1 MKLEFN
7 LKQVQTL
14 AITQEL
20 VLAIEILQF
29 NNLELKDYIKKE
41 AEENVALDLPDATVD
56 DRLEKFIRNYKEATE
71 NRYNFP
77 GAERE
82 EYSYENYATKEE
94 CLGDHLLDQLP
105 GLFLSEEE
113 ETVARYVLGNID
125 SNGYLTSSA
134 AEMAREI
141 HVSEA
146 EIEEI
151 IRGIQTFEPAG
162 VGGRNLREVL
172 LLQTDDE
179 VEREIIKSYLE
190 EVSRNRIVEI
200 GEAMNLSPKEV
211 QSAVDRI
218 KKLNPKPGASFPSSE
233 RTLYIV
239 PDGEIK
245 VEDGKVVV
253 EIFDDGKE
261 NLNLNTYYLTL
272 LQETKDEEVIGYL
285 KDRVKKAMFLVKAI
299 EQRKETIKKVIHSIA
314 KLQERFF
321 LGGALLPMT
330 LKDVA
335 YDVEMSESTISRTTR
350 GKYIIF
356 ENKTYELK
364 DFFTQGLRGEGEDR
378 SSREVKDRIIEIIE
392 GEDPKKPLSDQ
403 KISDMLKK
411 EGVEISRRTVA
422 KYRDEEN
429 IPATSKRRRF

>member
-41 AEENVALDLPDATVD
+41 AEENVALDLPDSTVD

-77 GAERE
+77 GEERE

-141 HVSEA
+141 KVSEE

-151 IRGIQTFEPAG
+151 IKGIQTFEPAG
-162 VGGRNLREVL
+162 VGGRTLREVL

-200 GEAMNLSPKEV
+200 GEAMNLPAKEV

-378 SSREVKDRIIEIIE
+378 SSREVKDRIIEIID

>member
-41 AEENVALDLPDATVD
+41 AEENVALDLPDSTVD

-77 GAERE
+77 GEERE

-141 HVSEA
+141 HVFEA

-172 LLQTDDE
+172 LLQTNDE

-200 GEAMNLSPKEV
+200 GEAMNLPAKEV

-218 KKLNPKPGASFPSSE
+218 KKLNPKPGASFPSCE

-253 EIFDDGKE
+253 EIFDEGKE

-272 LQETKDEEVIGYL
+272 LQETKDEEVATYL

-321 LGGALLPMT
+321 LGGTLAPMT

>member
-20 VLAIEILQF
+20 VLAIEILQL

-56 DRLEKFIRNYKEATE
+56 DRLEKFIRNWKEASE

-77 GAERE
+77 GEERE
-82 EYSYENYATKEE
+82 EYSYENFATKEE

-105 GLFLSEEE
+105 GLFLTEEE

-134 AEMAREI
+134 SDMAKEI
-141 HVSEA
+141 RVSED

-151 IRGIQTFEPAG
+151 IKGIQTFEPAG

-172 LLQTDDE
+172 LLQTDDK
-179 VEREIIKSYLE
+179 VEREIINSYLE

-200 GEAMNLSPKEV
+200 GEAMNLPAKEV

-218 KKLNPKPGASFPSSE
+218 KKLNPKPGASFPSCE

-272 LQETKDEEVIGYL
+272 LQETKDQEVATYL
-285 KDRVKKAMFLVKAI
+285 KDRVKRAMFLVKAI

-321 LGGALLPMT
+321 LGGALVPMT

-364 DFFTQGLRGEGEDR
+364 DFFTQGLRGEGEDI
-378 SSREVKDRIIEIIE
+378 SSREVQDRIIEIIE

-403 KISDMLKK
+403 KISDMLKE

>member
-20 VLAIEILQF
+20 VLAIEILQL

-41 AEENVALDLPDATVD
+41 AEENVALDLPDTTVD
-56 DRLEKFIRNYKEATE
+56 EKFEKFIKNYKEATE
-71 NRYNFP
+71 NRYRFP
-77 GAERE
+77 GDERE
-82 EYSYENYATKEE
+82 EYSYENFATKEAS
-94 CLGDHLLDQLP
+94 LSDHLLDQLP
-105 GLFLSEEE
+105 GLFLSDEE

-134 AEMAREI
+134 TEMAKEI
-141 HVSEA
+141 KAPEE

-151 IRGIQTFEPAG
+151 IKGIQTFEPAG

-172 LLQTDDE
+172 LLQTSND
-179 VEREIIKSYLE
+179 VEREIINSYLE

-218 KKLNPKPGASFPSSE
+218 KKLNPKPGAAFPSSE

-253 EIFDDGKE
+253 EIFDEGKE

-314 KLQERFF
+314 RLQERFF

-364 DFFTQGLRGEGEDR
+364 DFFTQGLRGESEDV
-378 SSREVKDRIIEIIE
+378 SAREVKDRIIEIIE

>member
-41 AEENVALDLPDATVD
+41 AEENVALDLPDSTVD

-77 GAERE
+77 GEERE

-134 AEMAREI
+134 ADMAKEI
-141 HVSEA
+141 HVSEE

-151 IRGIQTFEPAG
+151 IKGIQTFEPAG

-172 LLQTDDE
+172 LLQTNDE

-200 GEAMNLSPKEV
+200 GETMNLPAKEV

-261 NLNLNTYYLTL
+261 NLNLNTYYLAL

-321 LGGALLPMT
+321 LGGALVPMT

>member
-20 VLAIEILQF
+20 VLAIEILQL

-56 DRLEKFIRNYKEATE
+56 EKFEKFIRNWKEATE

-77 GAERE
+77 GEERE
-82 EYSYENYATKEE
+82 EYSYENFAKKDD
-94 CLGDHLLDQLP
+94 CLDDHLLDQLP
-105 GLFLSEEE
+105 GLFLTEEE

-134 AEMAREI
+134 ADMAKEI
-141 HVSEA
+141 HVSEDV
-146 EIEEI
+146 IEEI
-151 IRGIQTFEPAG
+151 IKGIQTFEPAG

-172 LLQTDDE
+172 LLQTEDK
-179 VEREIIKSYLE
+179 VEREIINSYLE
-190 EVSRNRIVEI
+190 EVSRNKIFEI
-200 GEAMNLSPKEV
+200 GEAMNLPAKEV

-218 KKLNPKPGASFPSSE
+218 KKLNPKPGASFPSCE

-245 VEDGKVVV
+245 VDDSKVVV

-272 LQETKDEEVIGYL
+272 LQETKDQEVICYL

-335 YDVEMSESTISRTTR
+335 HDVEMSESTISRTTR

-364 DFFTQGLRGEGEDR
+364 DFFTQGLRGEGEDI

-392 GEDPKKPLSDQ
+392 REDPQKPLSDQ
-403 KISDMLKK
+403 KISDMLKE

>member
-20 VLAIEILQF
+20 VLAIEILQL

-56 DRLEKFIRNYKEATE
+56 DRLEKFIRNWKEATE

-77 GAERE
+77 GEERE
-82 EYSYENYATKEE
+82 EYSYENFATKEE
-94 CLGDHLLDQLP
+94 CLSDHLLDQLP
-105 GLFLSEEE
+105 GLFLTEEE

-134 AEMAREI
+134 ADMAKEI
-141 HVSEA
+141 RVSED

-151 IRGIQTFEPAG
+151 IKGIQTFEPAG

-172 LLQTDDE
+172 LLQTDDK
-179 VEREIIKSYLE
+179 VEREIINSYLE

-200 GEAMNLSPKEV
+200 GEAMNLPAKDV

-218 KKLNPKPGASFPSSE
+218 KKLNSKPGASFPSCE

-272 LQETKDEEVIGYL
+272 LQETKDQEVATYL

-299 EQRKETIKKVIHSIA
+299 EQRKDTIKKVIHSIA

-321 LGGALLPMT
+321 LGGALAPMT

-364 DFFTQGLRGEGEDR
+364 DFFTQGLRGEGEDI

-403 KISDMLKK
+403 KISDMLKE

>member
-20 VLAIEILQF
+20 VLAIEILQL

-56 DRLEKFIRNYKEATE
+56 DRLEKFIRNWKEASE

-77 GAERE
+77 GEERE
-82 EYSYENYATKEE
+82 EYSYENFATKED
-94 CLGDHLLDQLP
+94 CLSDHLLDQLP

-134 AEMAREI
+134 ADMAKEI
-141 HVSEA
+141 RVSED

-151 IRGIQTFEPAG
+151 IKGIQTFEPAG

-172 LLQTDDE
+172 FLQTDDK
-179 VEREIIKSYLE
+179 VEREIINSYLE
-190 EVSRNRIVEI
+190 EVSRNRIV
-200 GEAMNLSPKEV
+200 V

-218 KKLNPKPGASFPSSE
+218 KKLNPKPGASFPSCE

-261 NLNLNTYYLTL
+261 NLNLNTYYLAL
-272 LQETKDEEVIGYL
+272 LQETKDQEVATYL
-285 KDRVKKAMFLVKAI
+285 KDRVKRAMFLVKAI

-321 LGGALLPMT
+321 LGGALAPMT

-364 DFFTQGLRGEGEDR
+364 DFFTQGLRGEGEDI

-403 KISDMLKK
+403 KISDMLKE